1 MSFFVGQN
9 TGLVQG
15 RESMPQERTLEEVG
29 DQLQVFGVDLGQDRI
44 WLVTGSLR
52 HDGQSQLAPLAGSS
66 NNISQEIVLFCR

>member
-15 RESMPQERTLEEVG
+15 RESMPPERTLEEVE

-44 WLVTGSLR
+44 
-52 HDGQSQLAPLAGSS
+52 
-66 NNISQEIVLFCR
+66 